1 LTLKELAPVRLI
13 KNKFYQDLQVLYEK
27 CPTKDELLT
36 FLGRARAKRGMFEG
50 DLIEGEL
57 EIGQIA
63 GLIQEKISRRNHFRN
78 DCRLQ
83 CGKTRNSCY

>member
-1 LTLKELAPVRLI
+1 
-13 KNKFYQDLQVLYEK
+13 
-27 CPTKDELLT
+27 
-36 FLGRARAKRGMFEG
+36 MFEG

-63 GLIQEKISRRNHFRN
+63 GLIQEVKSAEGIILN